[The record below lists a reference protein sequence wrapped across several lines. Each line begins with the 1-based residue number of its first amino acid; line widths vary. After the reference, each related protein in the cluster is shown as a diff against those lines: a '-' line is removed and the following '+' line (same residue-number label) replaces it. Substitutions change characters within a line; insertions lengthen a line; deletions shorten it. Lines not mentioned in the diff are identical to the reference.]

1 MIQDTVFWLYICIRN
16 YYILLIMETITEKNT
31 ATFTHLSALTQ
42 YFIPFGNYIFPIL
55 LWTSKKERSKFVD
68 YNGKQVL
75 NFQLSLLLY
84 SLVLILIAVS
94 TLLITMFSNIPFEA
108 ILNENDFVFRN
119 FNFEENIGVLT
130 VGLVAVLLF
139 FLLKVAEFFLII
151 YASIKTSNGEKYK
164 YPITIPFIK

>member
-1 MIQDTVFWLYICIRN
+1 
-16 YYILLIMETITEKNT
+16 METTTEKNT

-55 LWTSKKERSKFVD
+55 FWTSKKESSEFVD

-84 SLVLILIAVS
+84 SLVLIMIAIPIF
-94 TLLITMFSNIPFEA
+94 LITFLKNIPFEA
-108 ILNENDFVFRN
+108 LINNHDIVLRN
-119 FNFEENIGVLT
+119 FSFEGNIGILT
-130 VGLVAVLLF
+130 VGLVAVLIF
-139 FLLKVAEFFLII
+139 GLLKVAEFFLII
-151 YASIKTSNGEKYK
+151 YASIKTSNGEKYN